1 MKILFIG
8 DIVGRTGRDIV
19 KTQLSSIK
27 EKYKIDFVIANGE
40 NSAHGS
46 GITESILKEITG
58 SGVDVITSGN
68 HIFKKNE
75 ALELV
80 SNKNINLIIPANYPE
95 KVQANRIIEKLI
107 DGNRVVV
114 INLMGRVFMKEG
126 LDNPFYKLD
135 ELLQKIPTNSI
146 IIVDFHGE
154 VTSEK
159 KAFGYYSDG
168 KVTAVIGTHTHT
180 QTSDTEILPKGT
192 AYITDAGMTGSVNSI
207 LGDKKESIINSFLT
221 GLPFKPEPED
231 HPAKLEGVVIDI
243 DNDSKKA
250 KNIKTIRII
259 E

>member
-19 KTQLSSIK
+19 KSQLVKIK
-27 EKYKIDFVIANGE
+27 NDYNIDFVIANGE

-46 GITESILKEITG
+46 GITANIINEVVD

-68 HIFKKNE
+68 HIFKKKDS
-75 ALELV
+75 LELV
-80 SNKNINLIIPANYPE
+80 GNKNMNLIIPANYPE
-95 KVQANRIIEKLI
+95 RIQANRKFEKLI
-107 DGNRVVV
+107 NGNRIVV

-126 LDNPFYKLD
+126 LDNPFDKLD
-135 ELLQKIPTNSI
+135 EILKNISSNSI

-159 KAFGYYSDG
+159 KAFGYYADG
-168 KVTAVIGTHTHT
+168 RVTAVIGTHTHT
-180 QTSDTEILPKGT
+180 QTSDAEILPKGT
-192 AYITDAGMTGSVNSI
+192 AYVTDAGMTGSIDSI

-221 GLPFKPEPED
+221 GLPFKLEPAD
-231 HPAKLEGVVIDI
+231 HPAKLEGVIIDV
-243 DNDSKKA
+243 DNDSRKA
-250 KNIKTIRII
+250 TSIETIRII